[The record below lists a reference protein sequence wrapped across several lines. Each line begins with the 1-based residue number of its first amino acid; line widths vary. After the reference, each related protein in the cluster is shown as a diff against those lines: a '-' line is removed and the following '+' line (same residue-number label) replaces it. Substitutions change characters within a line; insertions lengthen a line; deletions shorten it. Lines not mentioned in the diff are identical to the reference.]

1 MSPFVSRLPLQSI
14 AQLRKWL
21 RTAAPYEIE
30 QLLVEVAFWP
40 PDGRG
45 TLIAIINSERP
56 TSH

>member
-1 MSPFVSRLPLQSI
+1 MTPLVSRLPLKST

-30 QLLVEVAFWP
+30 QLLLEIAFWP
-40 PDGRG
+40 PDGRQ
-45 TLIAIINSERP
+45 TLVAIIQEERA

>member
-1 MSPFVSRLPLQSI
+1 MTPLAAQLPLKSL

-30 QLLVEVAFWP
+30 QLLLDIAYWP
-40 PDGRG
+40 PDGRQ
-45 TLIAIINSERP
+45 TLVAIIQEERA